1 MVLKARGRGRGA
13 GALAHDLSHGAPLA
27 HGHASAQ
34 GDSGTGLM
42 DSATVW
48 GVEVLYRYRPRED
61 LGLVN
66 SHSSYSLT
74 LTVRAI
80 VFYPLVTS
88 LTGAELAILLPGEAA
103 LESTQPV
110 RVRVGARVRVSQ
122 VKLPST
128 PRYKVSTR
136 WRSGAPARW
145 LSGGLFQRPDHA
157 SGRPKPW
164 AAQECRAARP
174 FVSRWHASGLASG
187 HEKAAPSFG
196 ARLGQSV
203 GP

>member
-1 MVLKARGRGRGA
+1 MARHWLLWLVWLMVN
-13 GALAHDLSHGAPLA
+13 
-27 HGHASAQ
+27 GHASAHE
-34 GDSGTGLM
+34 GAGRTLCD
-42 DSATVW
+42 W
-48 GVEVLYRYRPRED
+48 RYFTLPVDPDD

-88 LTGAELAILLPGEAA
+88 LTGAELAVFLPGEAA

-145 LSGGLFQRPDHA
+145 LSGGLFQRPGHA